1 MFPCSFF
8 LYLFSLECFVFTV
21 LRLWGHMRRFT
32 YDYNSLLPS
41 FVSKHVYFCFAWN
54 VRVVVWTGTF
64 ARLLALVANGKEND
78 SEIQPRGS
86 VCLCTVCYLT
96 ILGSALLEW
105 YFLYHFVRS
114 PCTYFLHMVFF
125 VLLSNSLTLSG
136 ISCTVL
142 SVYYSISSFKILV
155 ILINF
160 LFFW

>member
-54 VRVVVWTGTF
+54 VRVVVWTVSF

-78 SEIQPRGS
+78 SEIQSRGS

-96 ILGSALLEW
+96 ILGSAPPWVVFLIPFCDKSMYIIFAHGVFCTTFELLEW
-105 YFLYHFVRS
+105 YFLYRFV
-114 PCTYFLHMVFF
+114 CLLFYFEFQ
-125 VLLSNSLTLSG
+125 NIGYTD
-136 ISCTVL
+136 
-142 SVYYSISSFKILV
+142 
-155 ILINF
+155 
-160 LFFW
+160 